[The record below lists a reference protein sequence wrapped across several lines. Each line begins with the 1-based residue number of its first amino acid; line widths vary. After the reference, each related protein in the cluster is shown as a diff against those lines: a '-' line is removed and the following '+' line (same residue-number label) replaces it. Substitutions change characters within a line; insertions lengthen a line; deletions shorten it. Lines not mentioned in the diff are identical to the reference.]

1 MASIVD
7 ERPVVIDSFSVDGR
21 RYRTS
26 KPLSFAVRYDRD
38 EGLFFLEGEY
48 RILLWA
54 ETREFLLELL
64 EDELQFL
71 WTEYAEG
78 RPEELTEGAQRLGAE
93 LRERFEEVADAA

>member
-21 RYRTS
+21 LYRTS
-26 KPLSFAVRYDRD
+26 EPLSFAVRYDRE

-54 ETREFLLELL
+54 ETRELLLDVL
-64 EDELQFL
+64 DDELWYL
-71 WTEYAEG
+71 WTRFAEG
-78 RPEELTEGAQRLGAE
+78 EPEELTEGAQRLGEE
-93 LRERFEEVADAA
+93 LRARFKLVTDAA